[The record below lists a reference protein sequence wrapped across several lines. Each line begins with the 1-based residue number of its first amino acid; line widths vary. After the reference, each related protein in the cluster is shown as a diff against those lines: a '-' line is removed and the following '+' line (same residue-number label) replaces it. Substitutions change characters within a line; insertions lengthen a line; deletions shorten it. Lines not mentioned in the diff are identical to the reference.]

1 MNTAAATV
9 VKIQKSLS
17 GKKQAY
23 SAGAVEVKGW
33 SGSSVHSLFPQLL
46 LKRPPQP
53 VPPPAVAAL
62 KGEPAAAAG
71 VAVIESE

>member
-33 SGSSVHSLFPQLL
+33 SGSSVHSLFLQLL

-53 VPPPAVAAL
+53 VPPPVVAL